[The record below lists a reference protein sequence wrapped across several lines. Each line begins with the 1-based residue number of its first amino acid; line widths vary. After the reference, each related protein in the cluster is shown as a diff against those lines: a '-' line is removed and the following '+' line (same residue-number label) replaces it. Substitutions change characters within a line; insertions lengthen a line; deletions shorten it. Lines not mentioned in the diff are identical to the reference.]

1 MSAQT
6 TEEELHFQCSFC
18 NQP

>member
-6 TEEELHFQCSFC
+6 TE
-18 NQP
+18 